1 MAGGKETPRQKMI
14 GMMYLVLT
22 ALLALNVSSAI
33 LEKFAIVNTTLE
45 DLVSEDK
52 DKNQR
57 KLEGINGSTSKED
70 KVTVAKEKA
79 QKVRDITIKMVT
91 YLDDVKKK
99 IATGSGNKALEGE
112 ELVQNTVNPEEVM
125 LDSRKPE
132 TGQDYEK
139 SLKNYVKNLN
149 EIMQLKTPFPKLN
162 KKAEDFAEFKNDAHQ
177 TGKDFLQFS
186 FEGTPAMAAIALL
199 SQMQT
204 EVLEYESA
212 ALDSLNAIAEGAII
226 KFDQFVPMVQAES
239 NTLVAGQTYEGNLFL
254 AGASS
259 GLTPTMFKDGRPV
272 PIEDVDVG
280 LGAGAKIKMG
290 KVKFP
295 VGASNFDASG
305 IAKMSFKVKIDLNL
319 PGKTPFEKTIDYK
332 VLRPVPIFGSAA
344 AATLYRDCGTEVNVS
359 IPGLTDLSGLDLSIP
374 TEQGK
379 AFKLAPGKF
388 AILPTRAQCN
398 VNVLLAGQGIGI
410 QKFETQDVPMP
421 IAKLMT
427 GPNTI
432 DIAKGIPAG
441 TASVRI
447 EPEIIDLIFAK
458 NNNRDNKYFVS
469 NLILQINGG
478 SPITIKSGTIP
489 LSQYN
494 LRKGDNI
501 TISQVQVQRPAY
513 DGSTKQVNGSKMSVS
528 CRIN

>member
-1 MAGGKETPRQKMI
+1 MI

-45 DLVSEDK
+45 DLVGEDK

-57 KLEGINGSTSKED
+57 KLDGIIASTSKEAKVETAKD
-70 KVTVAKEKA
+70 KAK
-79 QKVRDITIKMVT
+79 KVRELTKVMVE
-91 YLDDVKKK
+91 YLDGVKKK
-99 IATGSGNKALEGE
+99 IATGSGTKALEGE

-132 TGQDYEK
+132 TGLEYEK
-139 SLKNYVKNLN
+139 KLKGYVKDLN
-149 EIMQLKTPFPKLN
+149 DIMQLKHPFPKLN

-177 TGKDFLQFS
+177 TTKNFLEFS
-186 FEGTPAMAAIALL
+186 FEGTPAMAAVAML

-212 ALDSLNAIAEGAII
+212 ALDSLNAIAEGVVT
-226 KFDQFVPMVQAES
+226 KFDQLVPMVQAES
-239 NTLVAGQTYEGNLFL
+239 NTLVAGQTYEGNLFV

-259 GLTPTMFKDGRPV
+259 GLTPTMFKDGRPLPV
-272 PIEDVDVG
+272 EDVDVG
-280 LGAGAKIKMG
+280 LGPANKIKMG

-295 VGASNFDASG
+295 VGASNYNAQG
-305 IAKMSFKVKIDLNL
+305 VAEMSYKVTINL
-319 PGKTPFEKTIDYK
+319 PNKSPLEQTIKYK
-332 VLRPVPIFGSAA
+332 VLRPVAIFGSAA

-359 IPGLTDLSGLDLSIP
+359 IPGLTDLSGLDLGVP
-374 TEQGK
+374 GEQGK
-379 AFKLAPGKF
+379 AYKLAPGKF

-398 VNVLLAGQGIGI
+398 VNVNLNGQSIGV

-421 IAKLMT
+421 IAKLMS

-432 DIAKGIPAG
+432 DISKGIPAG
-441 TASVRI
+441 TASIRV

-458 NNNRDNKYFVS
+458 NNNKDNKYFVS

-478 SPITIKSGTIP
+478 SPITVKSGTIP
-489 LSQYN
+489 LNQYN
-494 LRKGDNI
+494 LKKGDNI
-501 TISQVQVQRPAY
+501 TISQVQVQRPTY
-513 DGSTKQVNGSKMSVS
+513 DGTTKQVNGSKMNVN

>member
-45 DLVSEDK
+45 DLVDEDK
-52 DKNQR
+52 DKNER
-57 KLEGINGSTSKED
+57 KLSGIIASTSKEAKVETAKD
-70 KVTVAKEKA
+70 KAK
-79 QKVRDITIKMVT
+79 KVRDLTKIMVE
-91 YLDDVKKK
+91 YLDGVKKK
-99 IATGSGNKALEGE
+99 IATGSGTKALEGE

-132 TGQDYEK
+132 TGLEYEK
-139 SLKNYVKNLN
+139 KLKGYVKDLN
-149 EIMQLKTPFPKLN
+149 DIMQLKHPFPKLN
-162 KKAEDFAEFKNDAHQ
+162 KKAEDFDEFKNDAHQ
-177 TGKDFLQFS
+177 TTKNFLEFS
-186 FEGTPAMAAIALL
+186 FEGTPAMAAVAML

-212 ALDSLNAIAEGAII
+212 ALDSLNAIAEGVVT
-226 KFDQFVPMVQAES
+226 KFDQLVPMVQAES
-239 NTLVAGQTYEGNLFL
+239 NTLVAGQTYEGNLFV

-259 GLTPTMFKDGRPV
+259 GLTPVMFKDGRPLPV
-272 PIEDVDVG
+272 EDVDVG
-280 LGAGAKIKMG
+280 LGPTNKIKMG

-295 VGASNFDASG
+295 VGASNYNAQG
-305 IAKMSFKVKIDLNL
+305 VAEMSYKVTINL
-319 PGKTPFEKTIDYK
+319 PNKSPLEQTIKYK
-332 VLRPVPIFGSAA
+332 VLRPVAIFGSAA

-359 IPGLTDLSGLDLSIP
+359 IPGLTDLSGLDLGVP
-374 TEQGK
+374 GEQGK

-398 VNVLLAGQGIGI
+398 VNVNLNGQSIGI

-432 DIAKGIPAG
+432 DISKGIPAG
-441 TASVRI
+441 TASIRV

-458 NNNRDNKYFVS
+458 NNNKDNKYFVS

-478 SPITIKSGTIP
+478 SPITVKSGTVP

-494 LRKGDNI
+494 LKKGDNI
-501 TISQVQVQRPAY
+501 TISQVQVQRPTY
-513 DGSTKQVNGSKMSVS
+513 DGTTKQVNGSKMNVN

>member
-45 DLVSEDK
+45 DLVAEDQS
-52 DKNQR
+52 KNSK
-57 KLEGINGSTSKED
+57 KLDGIVSATSKEP
-70 KVTVAKEKA
+70 KVLDAKEKA
-79 QKVRDITIKMVT
+79 KKVREITKTMVS
-91 YLDDVKKK
+91 YLDVVKKK
-99 IATGSGNKALEGE
+99 IATGSGKKALEGE

-132 TGQDYEK
+132 TGIEYEK
-139 SLKNYVKNLN
+139 KLKGYVKDLN
-149 EIMQLKTPFPKLN
+149 EIMQLKKPFIKLN
-162 KKAEDFAEFKNDAHQ
+162 KKAEDFDEFKNDTHQ
-177 TGKDFLQFS
+177 TTKNFLEFS
-186 FEGTPAMAAIALL
+186 FEGTPTMAAVALM

-212 ALDSLNAIAEGAII
+212 ALDSLNAIAEGVVT
-226 KFDQFVPMVQAES
+226 KFDQLVPMVQAES
-239 NTLVAGQTYEGNLFL
+239 NTLVAGQTYEGNLFV

-259 GLTPTMFKDGRPV
+259 GLVPVMFKDGRPIQV
-272 PIEDVDVG
+272 EDVDVG
-280 LGAGAKIKMG
+280 LGPSNKIKMG

-295 VGASNFDASG
+295 VGASNFNASG
-305 IAKMSFKVKIDLNL
+305 IAEMSYRVTINL
-319 PGKTPFEKTIDYK
+319 PGKTPLEQTIKYK
-332 VLRPVPIFGSAA
+332 VLRPTPIFGSAA

-359 IPGLTDLSGLDLSIP
+359 IPGLTDLSGLDLSVP
-374 TEQGK
+374 GEQGK
-379 AFKLAPGKF
+379 AYKLAPGKF

-398 VNVLLAGQGIGI
+398 VNVNLNGQSIGV

-421 IAKLMT
+421 IAKLMS

-432 DIAKGIPAG
+432 DISKGIPAG
-441 TASVRI
+441 TPSIRV

-458 NNNRDNKYFVS
+458 NNNKDNKYFVS

-478 SPITIKSGTIP
+478 SPITIRSGTIP
-489 LSQYN
+489 LNQYN
-494 LRKGDNI
+494 LKKGDNI
-501 TISQVQVQRPAY
+501 TVSQVQVQRPAY
-513 DGSTKQVNGSKMSVS
+513 DGTTKQVNGSKMNVN

>member
-1 MAGGKETPRQKMI
+1 MI

-45 DLVSEDK
+45 DLVHEDL
-52 DKNQR
+52 DKNER
-57 KLEGINGSTSKED
+57 KLKTISDATSKET
-70 KVTVAKEKA
+70 KVLAAKEKA
-79 QKVRDITIKMVT
+79 NKVREITKAMVT
-91 YLDDVKKK
+91 YLDGVKKK
-99 IATGSGNKALEGE
+99 IAIGSGTKALEGE

-132 TGQDYEK
+132 TGLEYEK
-139 SLKNYVKNLN
+139 KLKGYVKDLN
-149 EIMQLKTPFPKLN
+149 EIMQLKTPFAKLN

-177 TGKDFLQFS
+177 TTKNFLEFS
-186 FEGTPAMAAIALL
+186 FEGTPAMAAVAML

-212 ALDSLNAIAEGAII
+212 ALDSLNAIAEGVVT
-226 KFDQFVPMVQAES
+226 KFDQLVPMVQAES
-239 NTLVAGQTYEGNLFL
+239 NTLVAGQTYEGNLFV

-259 GLTPTMFKDGRPV
+259 GLTPVMFKDGRQIPV
-272 PIEDVDVG
+272 EDVDVG
-280 LGAGAKIKMG
+280 LGPANKIKMG

-295 VGASNFDASG
+295 VGASNYNAQG
-305 IAKMSFKVKIDLNL
+305 VAEMSYKVTINL
-319 PGKTPFEKTIDYK
+319 GPGKTPLDQVIKYK
-332 VLRPVPIFGSAA
+332 VLRPTAIFGSAA

-359 IPGLTDLSGLDLSIP
+359 IPGLTDLSGLDLGVP
-374 TEQGK
+374 AEQGK

-398 VNVLLAGQGIGI
+398 VNVNLNGQSI
-410 QKFETQDVPMP
+410 QVQRFETQDVPMP
-421 IAKLMT
+421 IARLMT

-432 DIAKGIPAG
+432 DISKGIPAG
-441 TASVRI
+441 TASIRV

-458 NNNRDNKYFVS
+458 NNNKDNKYFVS

-478 SPITIKSGTIP
+478 SPITVKSGTVP

-494 LRKGDNI
+494 LKKGDNI
-501 TISQVQVQRPAY
+501 TISQVQVQRPTY
-513 DGSTKQVNGSKMSVS
+513 DGTTKQVNGSKMNVN

>member
-45 DLVSEDK
+45 DLVGEDK

-57 KLEGINGSTSKED
+57 KLDGIIASTSKEAKVETAKD
-70 KVTVAKEKA
+70 KAK
-79 QKVRDITIKMVT
+79 KVRELTKVMVE
-91 YLDDVKKK
+91 YLDGVKKK
-99 IATGSGNKALEGE
+99 IATGSGTKALEGE

-132 TGQDYEK
+132 TGLEYEK
-139 SLKNYVKNLN
+139 KLKGYVKDLN
-149 EIMQLKTPFPKLN
+149 DIMQLKHPFPKLN

-177 TGKDFLQFS
+177 TTKNFLEFS
-186 FEGTPAMAAIALL
+186 FEGTPAMAAVAML

-212 ALDSLNAIAEGAII
+212 ALDSLNAIAEGVVT
-226 KFDQFVPMVQAES
+226 KFDQLVPMVQAES
-239 NTLVAGQTYEGNLFL
+239 NTLVAGQTYEGNLFV

-259 GLTPTMFKDGRPV
+259 GLTPTMFKDGRPLPV
-272 PIEDVDVG
+272 EDVDVG
-280 LGAGAKIKMG
+280 LGPANKIKMG

-295 VGASNFDASG
+295 VGASNYNAQG
-305 IAKMSFKVKIDLNL
+305 VAEMSYKVTINL
-319 PGKTPFEKTIDYK
+319 PNKSPLEQTIKYK
-332 VLRPVPIFGSAA
+332 VLRPVAIFGSAA

-359 IPGLTDLSGLDLSIP
+359 IPGLTDLSGLDLGVP
-374 TEQGK
+374 GEQGK
-379 AFKLAPGKF
+379 AYKLAPGKF

-398 VNVLLAGQGIGI
+398 VNVNLNGQSIGV

-421 IAKLMT
+421 IAKLMS

-432 DIAKGIPAG
+432 DISKGIPAG
-441 TASVRI
+441 TASIRV

-458 NNNRDNKYFVS
+458 NNNKDNKYFVS

-478 SPITIKSGTIP
+478 SPITVKSGTIP
-489 LSQYN
+489 LNQYN
-494 LRKGDNI
+494 LKKGDNI
-501 TISQVQVQRPAY
+501 TISQVQVQRPTY
-513 DGSTKQVNGSKMSVS
+513 DGTTKQVNGSKMNVN

>member
-45 DLVSEDK
+45 DLVGEDK
-52 DKNQR
+52 DKNER
-57 KLEGINGSTSKED
+57 KLSGIIASTSKEA
-70 KVTVAKEKA
+70 KVETAKEKA
-79 QKVRDITIKMVT
+79 KKVRELSKSMVT
-91 YLDDVKKK
+91 YLDGVKTK
-99 IATGSGNKALEGE
+99 IATGSGQKALEGE

-132 TGQDYEK
+132 TGIEYEK
-139 SLKNYVKNLN
+139 KLKGYVKDLN
-149 EIMQLKTPFPKLN
+149 DIMQLRTPFAKLN
-162 KKAEDFAEFKNDAHQ
+162 KKAEDFPEFKNDAHQ
-177 TGKDFLQFS
+177 MTKNFLEFS
-186 FEGTPAMAAIALL
+186 FEGTPTMAAVALL

-212 ALDSLNAIAEGAII
+212 ALDSLNAIAEGVVT
-226 KFDQFVPMVQAES
+226 KFDQLVPMVQAES
-239 NTLVAGQTYEGNLFL
+239 NTLVAGQTYEGNLFV

-259 GLTPTMFKDGRPV
+259 GLTPVMFKDGRPLPV
-272 PIEDVDVG
+272 EDVDVG
-280 LGAGAKIKMG
+280 LGPTNKIKMG

-295 VGASNFDASG
+295 VGASNYNAQG
-305 IAKMSFKVKIDLNL
+305 VAEMSYKVTINL
-319 PGKTPFEKTIDYK
+319 PNKSPLEQVIKYK
-332 VLRPVPIFGSAA
+332 VLRPVAIFGSAA

-359 IPGLTDLSGLDLSIP
+359 IPGLTDLSGLDLGVP
-374 TEQGK
+374 GEQGK

-388 AILPTRAQCN
+388 AILPTRALCN
-398 VNVLLAGQGIGI
+398 VNVNLNGQSIGV

-421 IAKLMT
+421 IARLMS

-432 DIAKGIPAG
+432 DISKGIPAG
-441 TASVRI
+441 TASIRV

-458 NNNRDNKYFVS
+458 NNNKDNKYFVS

-478 SPITIKSGTIP
+478 SPITVKSGTVP

-494 LRKGDNI
+494 LKKGDNI
-501 TISQVQVQRPAY
+501 TISQVQVQRPTY
-513 DGSTKQVNGSKMSVS
+513 DGTTKQVNGSKINVNF
-528 CRIN
+528 RIN

>member
-1 MAGGKETPRQKMI
+1 MAGGNETPRQKMI

-45 DLVSEDK
+45 DLVKEDLE
-52 DKNQR
+52 KNAK
-57 KLEGINGSTSKED
+57 KLVGIKEATSKED

-79 QKVRDITIKMVT
+79 EKVRELTKTMVT
-91 YLDDVKKK
+91 YLADVKKRL
-99 IATGSGNKALEGE
+99 ATGSDGKALEGE
-112 ELVQNTVNPEEVM
+112 ELVLNTNNPEEVM
-125 LDSRKPE
+125 LDTRKPE
-132 TGQDYEK
+132 VGREYEK
-139 SLKNYVKNLN
+139 RLKSYVKDLN
-149 EIMQLKTPFPKLN
+149 DIMQLRTPFAKLN

-177 TGKDFLQFS
+177 ASKDFLQFS
-186 FEGTPAMAAIALL
+186 FEGTPAMAAIAIV

-204 EVLEYESA
+204 EILEYEGA
-212 ALDSLNAIAEGAII
+212 ALDSLNAIAEGVVY
-226 KFDQFVPMVQAES
+226 KVDQLVPMVQAES
-239 NTLVAGQTYEGNLFL
+239 NSVVAGQTYEGNLFV
-254 AGASS
+254 AGAAS
-259 GLTPTMFKDGRPV
+259 GVVPEMFKDGGKLQLEEVEVLPGMKV
-272 PIEDVDVG
+272 
-280 LGAGAKIKMG
+280 KMG

-295 VGASNFDASG
+295 ASSSNFGPDG
-305 IAKMSFKVKIDLNL
+305 VAKMSYKVRINL
-319 PGKTPFEKTIDYK
+319 PGRTPLEKNIDYK
-332 VLRPVPIFGSAA
+332 VIRPTAIFGSAA
-344 AATLYRDCGTEVNVS
+344 AATLYRDCGTEIQVS
-359 IPGLTDLSGLDLSIP
+359 IPGLTDLSGLDLNVP

-398 VNVLLAGQGIGI
+398 VNTILNGQSIGV

-421 IAKLMT
+421 IAKLLS

-432 DIAKGIPAG
+432 DISKGIPAG
-441 TASVRI
+441 TPSIRI

-458 NNNRDNKYFVS
+458 NNLKDNKYFVS
-469 NLILQINGG
+469 NLVLQINGG

-489 LSQYN
+489 LAQYN
-494 LRKGDNI
+494 LKKGDNI

-513 DGSTKQVNGSKMSVS
+513 DGTTKQVNGSKMIVN

>member
-45 DLVSEDK
+45 DLVGEDK
-52 DKNQR
+52 DKNVA
-57 KLEGINGSTSKED
+57 KLGAIEKSTSSD
-70 KVTVAKEKA
+70 PKVLDAIERAK
-79 QKVRDITIKMVT
+79 KVREISKTMVS

-99 IATGSGNKALEGE
+99 IATGSGQKALEGE

-132 TGQDYEK
+132 TGLDYEK
-139 SLKNYVKNLN
+139 KLKGYVKDLN
-149 EIMQLKTPFPKLN
+149 EIMHLKVPFAKLN
-162 KKAEDFAEFKNDAHQ
+162 KKAEDFPAFKNDPHQ
-177 TGKDFLQFS
+177 TTKNFLEFS
-186 FEGTPAMAAIALL
+186 FEGTPTMAAVALL

-204 EVLEYESA
+204 EVLEYEA
-212 ALDSLNAIAEGAII
+212 TALDSLNKITKGVVYEV
-226 KFDQFVPMVQAES
+226 DQLVAMVNAES
-239 NTLVAGQTYEGNLFL
+239 NSIVAGNYYEGQLFV
-254 AGASS
+254 AGAAS
-259 GLTPTMFKDGRPV
+259 GVVPEMYKDGNKLQL
-272 PIEDVDVG
+272 EDVDVG
-280 LGAGAKIKMG
+280 LSSKVKMG
-290 KVKFP
+290 KIRFP
-295 VGASNFDASG
+295 AGASNYGPDG
-305 IAKMSFKVKIDLNL
+305 TAKMTYRVKINL
-319 PGKTPFEKTIDYK
+319 PGRPPIDRSIDYK
-332 VLRPVPIFGSAA
+332 VIRPVAIFGSAA

-359 IPGLTDLSGLDLSIP
+359 IQGLTDLSGLDLTVP
-374 TEQGK
+374 GEQGK
-379 AFKLAPGKF
+379 AYKIAPGKF

-398 VNVLLAGQGIGI
+398 VNVLLAGQTIQV
-410 QKFETQDVPMP
+410 QKFETQDAPMP
-421 IAKLMT
+421 IAKLMS

-432 DIAKGIPAG
+432 DISKGIPAG
-441 TASVRI
+441 TASIRV

-458 NNNRDNKYFVS
+458 NNNKDNKYFVS

-494 LRKGDNI
+494 VRKGDNI
-501 TISQVQVQRPAY
+501 TISQVQVQRPTY
-513 DGSTKQVNGSKMSVS
+513 DGTTKQVNGSKMNVN

>member
-45 DLVSEDK
+45 DLVNEDK
-52 DKNQR
+52 DKNER
-57 KLEGINGSTSKED
+57 KLTGIMASTSKEA
-70 KVTVAKEKA
+70 KVETAKEKA
-79 QKVRDITIKMVT
+79 KKVRDISKTMVT
-91 YLDDVKKK
+91 YLDGVKKQ
-99 IATGSGNKALEGE
+99 IATGSGQKALEGE

-125 LDSRKPE
+125 LDSRKPQ
-132 TGQDYEK
+132 TGLDYEK
-139 SLKNYVKNLN
+139 RLKGYVKDLN
-149 EIMQLKTPFPKLN
+149 DIMQLKHPFAKLN
-162 KKAEDFAEFKNDAHQ
+162 KKAEDFPEFKNDAHQ
-177 TGKDFLQFS
+177 TSKNFLEFS
-186 FEGTPAMAAIALL
+186 FEGTPAMAAVAML

-212 ALDSLNAIAEGAII
+212 ALDSLNAIAEGVVT
-226 KFDQFVPMVQAES
+226 KFDQLVPMVQAES
-239 NTLVAGQTYEGNLFL
+239 NTLVAGQTYEGNLFV

-259 GLTPTMFKDGRPV
+259 GLTPTMFKDGRPLPV
-272 PIEDVDVG
+272 EDVDVG
-280 LGAGAKIKMG
+280 LGPANKIKMG

-295 VGASNFDASG
+295 VGASNYNAQG
-305 IAKMSFKVKIDLNL
+305 VAEMSYKVTINL
-319 PGKTPFEKTIDYK
+319 PNKSPLEQTIKYK
-332 VLRPVPIFGSAA
+332 VLRPVAIFGSAA

-359 IPGLTDLSGLDLSIP
+359 IPGLTDLSGLDLGVP

-398 VNVLLAGQGIGI
+398 VNVNLNGQSIGV

-432 DIAKGIPAG
+432 DISKGIPAG
-441 TASVRI
+441 TASIRV

-458 NNNRDNKYFVS
+458 NNNKDNKYFVS

-478 SPITIKSGTIP
+478 SPITVKSGTVP
-489 LSQYN
+489 LNQYN
-494 LRKGDNI
+494 LKKGDNI
-501 TISQVQVQRPAY
+501 TISQVQVQRPTY
-513 DGSTKQVNGSKMSVS
+513 DGTTKQVNGSKMNVN

>member
-1 MAGGKETPRQKMI
+1 MAGGNETPRQKMI

-33 LEKFAIVNTTLE
+33 LEKFAIVNTTLVDLVTE
-45 DLVSEDK
+45 DLT
-52 DKNQR
+52 KNET
-57 KLEGINGSTSKED
+57 KLKGIMDAKSTEE
-70 KVTVAKEKA
+70 KVTSAKDKA
-79 QKVRDITIKMVT
+79 QKVRTITKTMVT

-99 IATGSGNKALEGE
+99 IATGSGTKALEGE

-125 LDSRKPE
+125 LDSRKPQV
-132 TGQDYEK
+132 GQEYEK
-139 SLKNYVKNLN
+139 RLKGYVKDLN
-149 EIMQLKTPFPKLN
+149 DIMQLKKPFTKLN
-162 KKAEDFAEFKNDAHQ
+162 KKAEDFDEFKNDAHQ

-186 FEGTPAMAAIALL
+186 FEGTPAMAAVAIL

-212 ALDSLNAIAEGAII
+212 ALDSLNAIAEGVTY
-226 KFDQFVPMVQAES
+226 KVDQ
-239 NTLVAGQTYEGNLFL
+239 LVAMVDAEANSIVAGNEYKGNLFV
-254 AGASS
+254 AGAAS
-259 GLTPTMFKDGRPV
+259 GVVPEMFKDGSPV
-272 PIEDVDVG
+272 PLEDVDVG
-280 LGAGAKIKMG
+280 LSSKVKMG
-290 KVKFP
+290 KIKFR
-295 VGASNFDASG
+295 VGASNYDANG
-305 IAKMSFKVKIDLNL
+305 TAKASFKVKINL
-319 PGKTPFEKTIDYK
+319 PGRPPIDRTIDYK
-332 VLRPVPIFGSAA
+332 VIRPTAIFGSAA
-344 AATLYRDCGTEVNVS
+344 AATLYRDCGTEINVT
-359 IPGLTDLSGLDLSIP
+359 IPGLPELSALDLSVP
-374 TEQGK
+374 AEQGK

-398 VNVLLAGQGIGI
+398 VNVLLGGQTIQV
-410 QKFETQDVPMP
+410 QKFDTQDVPMP
-421 IAKLMT
+421 IASLKS

-441 TASVRI
+441 TPSIRV

-458 NNNRDNKYFVS
+458 NNNKDNKYFVS

-478 SPITIKSGTIP
+478 SPITVKSGTIP

-494 LRKGDNI
+494 LKKGDNI

-513 DGSTKQVNGSKMSVS
+513 DGTTKQVNGSKMNVN

>member
-45 DLVSEDK
+45 DLVNEDK

-57 KLEGINGSTSKED
+57 KLDGIKASTSKED

-79 QKVRDITIKMVT
+79 QKVRDITSKMVD
-91 YLDDVKKK
+91 YLNDVKKK
-99 IATGSGNKALEGE
+99 IATG
-112 ELVQNTVNPEEVM
+112 VQNTVNPEEVM

-132 TGQDYEK
+132 TGTDYQK
-139 SLKNYVKNLN
+139 KLKGYVKDLN
-149 EIMQLKTPFPKLN
+149 DIMQLKTPFAKLD
-162 KKAEDFAEFKNDAHQ
+162 KKAEDFPEFKNDAHQ

-186 FEGTPAMAAIALL
+186 FEGTPTMAAVALL

-239 NTLVAGQTYEGNLFL
+239 NTLVAGQSYEGNLFL

-259 GLTPTMFKDGRPV
+259 GLTPSMYKDGRAI

-280 LGAGAKIKMG
+280 LGAGSKIKMG

-295 VGASNFDASG
+295 AGASNFDAAG

-332 VLRPVPIFGSAA
+332 VLRPTPIFASAA
-344 AATLYRDCGTEVNVS
+344 LNQLYRDCGNEINVS
-359 IPGLTDLSGLDLSIP
+359 IPGLTDLSSLDLSVP
-374 TEQGK
+374 GEQGK
-379 AFKLAPGKF
+379 VVKLAPGKF
-388 AILPTRAQCN
+388 AIVPSRAQCN
-398 VNVLLAGQGIGI
+398 VNVILGGQSIGI
-410 QKFETQDVPMP
+410 QKFESKDVPMP
-421 IAKLMT
+421 VGKLMS

-432 DIAKGIPAG
+432 EIAKGIPAG
-441 TASVRI
+441 TASIRV
-447 EPEIIDLIFAK
+447 EPEILDPSFA
-458 NNNRDNKYFVS
+458 NYNRDNKYFVS

-478 SPITIKSGTIP
+478 SPITIRSGTIP

-494 LRKGDNI
+494 LRKGDNV

-513 DGSTKQVNGSKMSVS
+513 DGTTKQVNGSKMTIN